1 MCVVNARF
9 KSWQGTKDE
18 FGHSVGQC
26 VSETSY
32 MARASKSA
40 LDHKT
45 YFKTQLKANERDNI
59 LV

>member
-1 MCVVNARF
+1 M
-9 KSWQGTKDE
+9 KDE

-32 MARASKSA
+32 MARATSKSA

-45 YFKTQLKANERDNI
+45 ELKANERDYI
-59 LV
+59 LVYVSIV